1 MLLVIPHPLS
11 RQVNSS
17 LHISSISR
25 CTRFTHQQPELS
37 TSETDSIET
46 KENEN
51 THWTLDSQHP
61 VDVQSGGGVTRCHDH
76 TSRRRLYCVA
86 GSDQRQGQETVTHRH
101 RRLFISEFYTANSF
115 NQENLCIENKIY
127 RRNSKL
133 SYEVRIL
140 LYFKETSQEISDM
153 YITVAA
159 TAAG

>member
-1 MLLVIPHPLS
+1 MYKI
-11 RQVNSS
+11 
-17 LHISSISR
+17 
-25 CTRFTHQQPELS
+25 S
-37 TSETDSIET
+37 TSETETIET

-115 NQENLCIENKIY
+115 YQENLCIEYKIY
-127 RRNSKL
+127 SRNFNI
-133 SYEVRIL
+133 VMRIL
-140 LYFKETSQEISDM
+140 RRIILYFKETSQDISDM
-153 YITVAA
+153 YITVSLA
-159 TAAG
+159 AAG